1 MLQFTPMSATELK
14 RLRCRP
20 IQTGE
25 NPHHN
30 AGFTLLELIM
40 GLGFMVVM
48 SAIIAPNLQ
57 ASLSAYRLNSAL
69 SSLAGK
75 ITVAHYKAMSGNTDF
90 EVAISTTSNSYQLD
104 QLTSSNPRTF
114 GLAAGEES
122 INLPT
127 SVSFGYGTV
136 TTAAGDAGEQPSLA
150 QSSAIAFNSLGMPVD
165 SNGNP
170 TPANAFY
177 LTCNG
182 QVGAVTVSQAGKVE
196 SWLWN
201 GNAWVAL

>member
-1 MLQFTPMSATELK
+1 MLQLMPMSATELK
-14 RLRCRP
+14 RLKCRP
-20 IQTGE
+20 IKTGV
-25 NPHHN
+25 NSHHK

-48 SAIIAPNLQ
+48 SAVIAPNLQ
-57 ASLSAYRLNSAL
+57 ASLNAFRLHSAL

-75 ITVAHYKAMSGNTDF
+75 ITVAHYKAMSGNTEY
-90 EVAISTTSNSYQLD
+90 EVAVISSNSYQLE

-114 GLAAGEES
+114 GLAAGEEA
-122 INLPT
+122 INLP
-127 SVSFGYGTV
+127 SNVSFGYGTV
-136 TTAAGDAGEQPSLA
+136 TLAAGDAGEQPSLA

-165 SNGNP
+165 NNGNP

-182 QVGAVTVSQAGKVE
+182 MVGAVTVSEAGKVE

-201 GNAWVAL
+201 GSAWGEQ